1 MLKTQKPLL
10 RDYTEDDIG
19 DFIGGQLWM
28 TQAWSGDWVQ
38 MTYDPA
44 TEDAR
49 YVIPSEGAIRGSD
62 VMVVTSGAQHPIA
75 AHLWIDFNLDA
86 EVSAANSNYIGYM
99 GPNAAAQ
106 QLIDPAILANPNL
119 NPDKGVY
126 DALAELISLEGEDLD
141 KYTQRWLELTS

>member
-1 MLKTQKPLL
+1 MTRSSTRSWRCSKTQKPLL

-106 QLIDPAILANPNL
+106 ASHRPGTSWPTRDL
-119 NPDKGVY
+119 NYPDKV
-126 DALAELISLEGEDLD
+126 LV
-141 KYTQRWLELTS
+141 